1 MRGSS
6 GSYLILATS
15 SSGLGYLEWYT
26 DGVAVLLGADSVVV
40 VACISAVA
48 AVCGVAVLVEST
60 SNGVVAALCVVGV
73 IASPVELGGGDLGSY
88 FIKSLW
94 LLIEP

>member
-1 MRGSS
+1 M
-6 GSYLILATS
+6 
-15 SSGLGYLEWYT
+15 EWYT

-73 IASPVELGGGDLGSY
+73 IVCVACVVARSYVVWYASCAVVA
-88 FIKSLW
+88 W
-94 LLIEP
+94 LCF